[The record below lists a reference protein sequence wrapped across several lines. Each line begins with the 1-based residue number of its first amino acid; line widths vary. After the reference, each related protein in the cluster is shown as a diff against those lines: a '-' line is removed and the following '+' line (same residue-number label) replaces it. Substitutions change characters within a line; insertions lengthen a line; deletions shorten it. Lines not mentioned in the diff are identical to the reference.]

1 MPKMGEKK
9 SNSSMESL
17 RAGKGPR
24 CPQTAASRGWPRL
37 DRVTQKALSPQQQV
51 AIMLTQ
57 TCPSWATSRWEKQ
70 MEYLLYAELQN

>member
-1 MPKMGEKK
+1 
-9 SNSSMESL
+9 MESL
-17 RAGKGPR
+17 RAGKGPG
-24 CPQTAASRGWPRL
+24 CPQTAASRGWPWL

-51 AIMLTQ
+51 AITLI